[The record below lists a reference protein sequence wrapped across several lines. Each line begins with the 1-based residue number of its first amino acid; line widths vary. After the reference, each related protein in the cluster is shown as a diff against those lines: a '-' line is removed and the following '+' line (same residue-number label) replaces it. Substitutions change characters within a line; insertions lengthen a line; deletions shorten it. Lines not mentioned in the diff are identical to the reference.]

1 MREDPRM
8 RTGGSLVRK
17 YVPVT
22 NLDWLIAIALAAS
35 LAVAHL
41 TASKVAA
48 WPQKT
53 QDSLASVGGGVA
65 IAYVFVHLM
74 PELATGGKELSD
86 ANVVP
91 FAPTPVAE
99 ATLFLVALIGLVI
112 YFALDVRSDEGR
124 LSTKRAFRIH
134 LVSFAV
140 ISGLYAYTMPSLVS
154 TGWDYAVLLTSVVF
168 AHTLLADRALARA
181 HPHQFNYETRWV
193 GIVAIVL
200 GLAAAYFLP
209 PASDV
214 ALAIATAFLGGS
226 LLMTTFREELP
237 AASRARLPWFLLG
250 TAVMTGLLIF
260 VLDISSRGHAA

>member
-1 MREDPRM
+1 M
-8 RTGGSLVRK
+8 
-17 YVPVT
+17 T
-22 NLDWLIAIALAAS
+22 NLDWLIAVILAVS

-41 TASKVAA
+41 TASKVAGL
-48 WPQKT
+48 PQRT
-53 QDSLASVGGGVA
+53 QDLLASVGGGVA

-74 PELATGGKELSD
+74 PELSTGGKELSD
-86 ANVVP
+86 QHIVP

-99 ATLFLVALIGLVI
+99 ATLFLVALVGLVL

-124 LSTKRAFRIH
+124 LSSARAYRIH

-154 TGWDYAVLLTSVVF
+154 TGWDYAVLLTSVIF

-181 HPHQFNYETRWV
+181 HPHRFNYETRWV

-214 ALAIATAFLGGS
+214 ALAFATAFLGGS

-237 AASRARLPWFLLG
+237 AASRARLPWFLMG
-250 TAVMTGLLIF
+250 TGVMTGLLLL
-260 VLDISSRGHAA
+260 VLAISSRSLKV